1 MGHNYFDVPIFF
13 IVFRETIEA
22 GIIISVLLSFVEQL
36 MLTGKLASEDNSTT
50 SLDNPDAIASGNPAH
65 GTPEDLEKRRK
76 LIRRMRIQIW
86 AGTIAGFVLA
96 LAIGAAFIAVFYTKV
111 NDLWAKTEQI
121 WEGVFSLI
129 AAFIIY
135 IMGVAFLKMDRS
147 RIKWRY
153 KLAQAFDASQSKM
166 TASESGAH
174 GEKSLQEKDR
184 REARSGKWALFIL
197 PFVTV
202 LREGLEA
209 VVFVGGVSLG
219 IEAVSIPIP
228 VIVGI
233 IAGFIVAYIIYR
245 TGSSTTLHWF
255 LVGSTSFLFLIGAG
269 LMSKG
274 IGYFQYYRFAKGV
287 GGDVA
292 ETGDGPGSFQVA
304 GNVWHLTYGNPETGS
319 PTTNGGWQIFNAIFG
334 WNNTATLGSIL
345 SYVFY
350 WILIMVTLIYL
361 RWQEGRFA
369 LVYPTTSGWVRK
381 ESAAMQRRKANA
393 NTNSVAAGK
402 ARSGSGSG
410 SEEGSHG
417 HEHDHEKNLHAKVP
431 ETPGI
436 EHSVPTLT
444 ARQ

>member
-50 SLDNPDAIASGNPAH
+50 SVDNPAAANGS
-65 GTPEDLEKRRK
+65 PEDLEKRRK

-86 AGTIAGFVLA
+86 AGTISGFLLA

-121 WEGVFSLI
+121 WEGVFSII

-135 IMGVAFLKMDRS
+135 IMGIAFLKMDRS

-166 TASESGAH
+166 TASETGAQT

-233 IAGFIVAYIIYR
+233 IAGFIVAYAIYR

-292 ETGDGPGSFQVA
+292 ETGDGPGSYQVA

-350 WILIMVTLIYL
+350 WLLIMVTLVYL

-369 LVYPTTSGWVRK
+369 FVYPTTSGWARK
-381 ESAAMQRRKANA
+381 ESAAMQRRKALGFGGGHA
-393 NTNSVAAGK
+393 QGK

-410 SEEGSHG
+410 SASDEGSPSLE
-417 HEHDHEKNLHAKVP
+417 HEHGGEKNLHDKVP

-436 EHSVPTLT
+436 EQSVPTL
-444 ARQ
+444 AGRQ